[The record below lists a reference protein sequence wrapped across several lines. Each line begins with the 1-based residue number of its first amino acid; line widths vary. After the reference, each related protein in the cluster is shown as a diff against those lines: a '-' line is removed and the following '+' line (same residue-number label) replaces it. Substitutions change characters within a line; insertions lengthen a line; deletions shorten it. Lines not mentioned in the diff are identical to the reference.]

1 MSWRFNLDSSPENFL
16 TESLFDLKG
25 ENYESTAKGT
35 NYSYSTPV
43 DSHRDTTSVPMIAPP
58 KSVDDIF
65 SQLTQ
70 NDISSTQEFNKN
82 CARFASRKS
91 SDFSTPFKEPPDLSR
106 GLLKS
111 LNATQGAN
119 VRRSVQL
126 DDPPQLEIEEEE
138 FLYPEDSPEMF
149 PSSGHGDSL
158 MGSFNLQEHLQDY
171 LPKVMTGRQ
180 DRSNIFTTSQ
190 QQSHNYDN
198 AMSTPN
204 AMLIPAQTPSYA
216 DKRGMLKLRST
227 MEIPENYRSVFSQF
241 PCFNIVQ
248 SRVLDEVFYTDR
260 PLVVCAPT
268 GSGKTVI
275 FELAIIRL
283 IMKSAEDIR
292 RTKIVYMA
300 PMKALCSERCTDWAA
315 KFGPLGIKCK
325 EVTGDSELDDYFEI
339 RDVNIVMTTPEKW
352 DSMTRKWKDNQSLVQ
367 SVQLFL
373 IDEVHLLNDEDR
385 GATVEAVI
393 SRMKTVQTNITRNT
407 NKLQFKASMR
417 LIAISATIPNVEDIA
432 AWLGSLKHPASSYSM
447 DDSYRPVKLRKV
459 VLGFPM
465 HANMSEFKFDLSLNY
480 KISGIVHT
488 YSDQKPTLVFC
499 STRKGTQQ
507 AASTLTKD
515 ARFII
520 NSQHRQRL
528 QRIANSLHD
537 SKLRELVIC
546 GVGYHHAGLDP
557 TDRKNIEAL
566 FVKGDLPVLF
576 ATSTLAVGVN
586 LPAHL
591 VIIKS
596 TQCYDKGV
604 YVEYSETQILQMIGR
619 AGRPQFD
626 TSATAVILTTTTKKD
641 KYSSLLHGT
650 QQIESSLHRHLI
662 EHLNAEIVLHTITD
676 VSVALEWLKS
686 TFLFIRIQKNP
697 TYYGIPEGLKKEA
710 LEHKLQD
717 MCIQNLNTLERS
729 NLVKMEDG
737 FDLKPSEPGCLMAR
751 YYIAFDSIKEFLA
764 IQGTETLSDM
774 VILLSKCKEF
784 ADVKLRVSEKRILN
798 TLNKDK
804 HKATV
809 RFPVNGKIK
818 TTDQKI
824 NCLIQATLG
833 CLPITEFSLNQD
845 VTKIFRSGQRVTRC
859 LMELLMLRGDYRAL
873 QNAILVTKCMKS
885 RLWENSLYVSRQ
897 LEKVGMTLSTMLV
910 NAGLTTFKKIEET
923 NPREIELIVNRHPP
937 FGSQIR
943 DAVLALPKY
952 EVSVEQKGSYTP
964 LRAELVLTV
973 TMTNHVKRQDSTGS
987 RRNQHFCILLVG
999 DADNRVVCKQR
1010 LGDSVLLR
1018 EGAWSRRLD
1027 VRRASKSPQLNISV
1041 ISQDYVG
1048 LDVNTTYTPYYSGS
1062 YFPTVQKPLAIPKT
1076 ENKQPSEPAANTK
1089 TCNHRCLNKEMCG
1102 HECCKPG
1109 IGAKSK
1115 RSEKRKEMSALPQP
1129 MPFKRKYEREDNKMS
1144 NSISQLHKRTYA
1156 IPRTPSATRLKF
1168 CLQKTCLLRTGSGLF
1183 AVVDSRE
1190 LPAPDS

>member
-1 MSWRFNLDSSPENFL
+1 
-16 TESLFDLKG
+16 
-25 ENYESTAKGT
+25 
-35 NYSYSTPV
+35 
-43 DSHRDTTSVPMIAPP
+43 
-58 KSVDDIF
+58 
-65 SQLTQ
+65 
-70 NDISSTQEFNKN
+70 
-82 CARFASRKS
+82 
-91 SDFSTPFKEPPDLSR
+91 
-106 GLLKS
+106 
-111 LNATQGAN
+111 
-119 VRRSVQL
+119 
-126 DDPPQLEIEEEE
+126 
-138 FLYPEDSPEMF
+138 
-149 PSSGHGDSL
+149 
-158 MGSFNLQEHLQDY
+158 
-171 LPKVMTGRQ
+171 
-180 DRSNIFTTSQ
+180 
-190 QQSHNYDN
+190 
-198 AMSTPN
+198 
-204 AMLIPAQTPSYA
+204 
-216 DKRGMLKLRST
+216 
-227 MEIPENYRSVFSQF
+227 YRSVFSQF
-241 PCFNIVQ
+241 PYFNIVQ
-248 SRVLDEVFYTDR
+248 SRVL
-260 PLVVCAPT
+260 
-268 GSGKTVI
+268 
-275 FELAIIRL
+275 
-283 IMKSAEDIR
+283 
-292 RTKIVYMA
+292 
-300 PMKALCSERCTDWAA
+300 
-315 KFGPLGIKCK
+315 
-325 EVTGDSELDDYFEI
+325 
-339 RDVNIVMTTPEKW
+339 
-352 DSMTRKWKDNQSLVQ
+352 
-367 SVQLFL
+367 
-373 IDEVHLLNDEDR
+373 DEVHLLNDEDR

-488 YSDQKPTLVFC
+488 YSDQKPTLVF
-499 STRKGTQQ
+499 
-507 AASTLTKD
+507 
-515 ARFII
+515 
-520 NSQHRQRL
+520 
-528 QRIANSLHD
+528 
-537 SKLRELVIC
+537 
-546 GVGYHHAGLDP
+546 
-557 TDRKNIEAL
+557 
-566 FVKGDLPVLF
+566 
-576 ATSTLAVGVN
+576 
-586 LPAHL
+586 
-591 VIIKS
+591 
-596 TQCYDKGV
+596 
-604 YVEYSETQILQMIGR
+604 
-619 AGRPQFD
+619 D

-697 TYYGIPEGLKKEA
+697 TYY
-710 LEHKLQD
+710 D

-943 DAVLALPKY
+943 DAVLAFPKY
-952 EVSVEQKGSYTP
+952 EVSVEQ
-964 LRAELVLTV
+964 
-973 TMTNHVKRQDSTGS
+973 
-987 RRNQHFCILLVG
+987 
-999 DADNRVVCKQR
+999 
-1010 LGDSVLLR
+1010 
-1018 EGAWSRRLD
+1018 
-1027 VRRASKSPQLNISV
+1027 V
-1041 ISQDYVG
+1041 I
-1048 LDVNTTYTPYYSGS
+1048 VN
-1062 YFPTVQKPLAIPKT
+1062 V
-1076 ENKQPSEPAANTK
+1076 
-1089 TCNHRCLNKEMCG
+1089 
-1102 HECCKPG
+1102 
-1109 IGAKSK
+1109 
-1115 RSEKRKEMSALPQP
+1115 
-1129 MPFKRKYEREDNKMS
+1129 
-1144 NSISQLHKRTYA
+1144 
-1156 IPRTPSATRLKF
+1156 
-1168 CLQKTCLLRTGSGLF
+1168 
-1183 AVVDSRE
+1183 
-1190 LPAPDS
+1190 